1 MRALVLALLA
11 MVYATT
17 ASAQDYA
24 AGLRAFDAGNYAEAR
39 QIWRELA
46 DAGNVKAQYGLGVLY
61 ERGLGDIPRNYGRAA
76 HWYARAA
83 GEGHPAARNNL
94 ALMYANGLGVDRSQE
109 RAVRLWTEAA
119 EDGHAMAQF
128 NLGLAYSRG
137 EGVQA
142 DNATARKWFRR
153 AAAQELPR
161 AQYALGQLHRLGVGA
176 PQDPGKALA
185 WYRRAAAQGH
195 AEAEKW
201 VAELEGQGVTPAA
214 IDAPRLDADTAQRTA
229 QAPTTAREGEQGRM
243 EDSAVAGD
251 SGPADTDGPRIA
263 HRPERKPRAPA
274 DTPTSPVPEGAGE
287 GYHVWLGS
295 AESRDAAAAYWRDL
309 SRRFAGLLD
318 EAKGRLV
325 RASLGGGD
333 AVYRVLAGPYPDAGE
348 ARRVCRA
355 MRGKAPDIFCQ
366 VRIPT
371 S

>member
-1 MRALVLALLA
+1 VRVLILALLGVVCA
-11 MVYATT
+11 AT

-24 AGLRAFDAGNYAEAR
+24 AGLRAFDEGAYAEAR
-39 QIWRELA
+39 EIWRGLA
-46 DAGNVKAQYGLGVLY
+46 NAGNVKAQYGLGVLY

-83 GEGHPAARNNL
+83 GEGHSAARNNL
-94 ALMYANGLGVDRSQE
+94 ALMYANGLGVERSPE
-109 RAVRLWTEAA
+109 RAVRLWTQAA

-137 EGVQA
+137 EGVEP
-142 DNATARKWFRR
+142 DNAAARKWFRR
-153 AAAQELPR
+153 AAAQDLPR
-161 AQYALGQLHRLGVGA
+161 AQHALGQMHRLGVGVA
-176 PQDPGKALA
+176 KDPGKALA

-201 VAELEGQGVTPAA
+201 AAELEGQDVTAA
-214 IDAPRLDADTAQRTA
+214 KIDAPRPNADAAQRSA
-229 QAPTTAREGEQGRM
+229 EAPTTARQDEESRR
-243 EDSAVAGD
+243 AD
-251 SGPADTDGPRIA
+251 SGASGDGRPQVPRT
-263 HRPERKPRAPA
+263 PGRKPRAPA
-274 DTPTSPVPEGAGE
+274 DTSTSPALEGAGE

-295 AESRDAAAAYWRDL
+295 ADSRDAAAAYWRDV
-309 SRRFAGLLD
+309 SDRFAGLLD

-333 AVYRVLAGPYPDAGE
+333 AVYRILAGPYPDAGE

-355 MRGKAPDIFCQ
+355 MRAKAPDIFCQ